1 MNNRLKLA
9 AALAAVLLSGCATTL
24 TQGQPSAYRGRITDV
39 STDYS
44 LGLACLGER
53 IERTRKPVLTVFVDP
68 IEDLTVPERFD
79 GRRLSSGGQ
88 WWIHTAINKLGTRSV
103 KAVTQTSSKADARN
117 PNHLVISGAWTQDD
131 QGVGDSRAGF
141 AAMFPRFGIELG
153 GRDSFDVI
161 AGDFVSSRRGRVAH
175 AAAISVAVSSSRA
188 GLNLVVE
195 DGDREFALDF
205 SHSLQEGPQFA
216 QRRIAE
222 AAVMV
227 HIARAFSVDYRPC
240 IETGEAKADA

>member
-1 MNNRLKLA
+1 MNIKLKLA
-9 AALAAVLLSGCATTL
+9 TALAVVVLSGCATTL
-24 TQGQPSAYRGRITDV
+24 TQGQPSAYRGQVTDV

-53 IERTRKPVLTVFVDP
+53 IERTRKPALTVFVDS

-103 KAVTQTSSKADARN
+103 NAVTTSSSKADKRN

-131 QGVGDSRAGF
+131 QGVGESKAGLGAVF
-141 AAMFPRFGIELG
+141 RNVGVQLG

-227 HIARAFSVDYRPC
+227 HIARAFNVDYRPC
-240 IETGEAKADA
+240 IETGEAKAAS

>member
-1 MNNRLKLA
+1 MNHGLNIAATLA
-9 AALAAVLLSGCATTL
+9 AIFLSGCATTL
-24 TQGQPSAYRGRITDV
+24 THGQASAYRGQVTDV

-103 KAVTQTSSKADARN
+103 QAVTDRSSKADARN
-117 PNHLVISGAWTQDD
+117 PNHLVLAGAWTQDD
-131 QGVGDSRAGF
+131 HGVSESKAGF
-141 AAMFPRFGIELG
+141 GAVFRKVGIEVG

-188 GLNLVVE
+188 GLNLLVE
-195 DGDREFALDF
+195 DGDREFSLDF

-227 HIARAFSVDYRPC
+227 HIARAFNVDYRPC
-240 IETGEAKADA
+240 IETGERRPAS